1 MVEVQHPTVFDS
13 EQQHVGTTYAKA
25 LLGASEKAG
34 LSETV
39 VAELESLVHDVF
51 DRLPRLE
58 QALAA
63 PRIAYERKEQL
74 LDRAFRG
81 KMTPLLLN
89 FLKVVTR
96 RGRLATLRPISRAAR
111 VELHRLRGQIEVQV
125 QAAESLDAAT
135 QDLVAQR
142 LTAALG
148 HQVQLRVQ
156 VVPEI
161 VAGLVIRVGDTVYD
175 GSVANRLAR
184 LGEEIAA
191 RAGQRMRRNL
201 NRFATSG

>member
-1 MVEVQHPTVFDS
+1 MAEVQHPTVFDS
-13 EQQHVGTTYAKA
+13 EQQRVGTTYAKA
-25 LLGASEKAG
+25 LLGATEKAG

-39 VAELESLVHDVF
+39 VAELESLITDVF
-51 DRLPRLE
+51 DRLPRFE
-58 QALAA
+58 HALAS

-74 LDRAFRG
+74 LDRALRG
-81 KMTPLLLN
+81 KMTPLLMN

-96 RGRLATLRPISRAAR
+96 RGRWDSLRAISRAAR
-111 VELHRLRGQIEVQV
+111 AELQRLRAQIEVQV
-125 QAAESLDAAT
+125 QSAEPLDAAT
-135 QDLVAQR
+135 QALVAQR

-148 HQVQLRVQ
+148 RQVVLRLQ

-184 LGEEIAA
+184 LADEIAS
-191 RAGQRMRRNL
+191 RASQRIRHDL
-201 NRFATSG
+201 ERFATSG